1 MYKFKNSHK
10 INKFSI
16 LSKKQ
21 DNLKNFPIANNIIY
35 TFNLNT
41 LVPRIDSN
49 VSQKTKQLTTHD
61 KMNTETVFK
70 KQNPHETSFI
80 IVTSKIIESIAI
92 NLKMLLTKNNV
103 KSYITYMLTDD
114 DINNQKSNTI
124 YIIIYNSRI
133 DLKLPKNYIYYQIE
147 QSNYK
152 NLNLSYI
159 NNSNI
164 IWDFSIKNYKKY
176 NNNNNFQKLFYMPMP
191 FYFEDNTNI
200 INDKYI
206 KYDIFFYGACNK
218 RRKLILTKLNKK
230 YNNKIKIGFG
240 IFDKERDYYI
250 KSSKII
256 INLHYYD
263 DAAIETA
270 RFNEVLQ
277 YNKLIISETSPH
289 KYDYYNRNIYKE
301 FVEFVNVIDTD
312 ISELCSLIDMY
323 LNNEELYNDK
333 IKYIKENKHKLRDI
347 SEYFLKRN
355 LLSIIEPSK
364 ININYTLNSNNIY
377 CLHLPETPNRY
388 TAFTEQ
394 PNYDIIQYN
403 IEIYP
408 AIKYS
413 PGWKGCAFSY
423 INLIYNAK
431 LCNLK
436 QITICE
442 DDCCFNN
449 DFNNKY
455 SIILEFL
462 EKLNNWD
469 IFVGI
474 LAELPKDT
482 TLSNI
487 YSYKNMTFIEIN
499 KMHSA
504 VFNIYNNSCFDK
516 ILEWDIK
523 TTSADNQIDQYI
535 KQCNF
540 RIIVP
545 VPFEFSCLN
554 VDSTLW
560 GKNMFDEYN
569 NMFENSNK
577 TIEILMDKYLQ
588 NNKIIYL

>member
-1 MYKFKNSHK
+1 MYKFKFKNSHK
-10 INKFSI
+10 INQLSF
-16 LSKKQ
+16 LSKEK
-21 DNLKNFPIANNIIY
+21 DKLNNP
-35 TFNLNT
+35 FKLNT
-41 LVPRIDSN
+41 LVPQVDSKVN
-49 VSQKTKQLTTHD
+49 QEKT
-61 KMNTETVFK
+61 
-70 KQNPHETSFI
+70 FI
-80 IVTSKIIESIAI
+80 IVTSKLIESIAI

-114 DINNQKSNTI
+114 DINNRNSNTI
-124 YIIIYNSRI
+124 YIIIFNSRI
-133 DLKLPKNYIYYQIE
+133 DLKLPKNYIYYQVE

-152 NLNLSYI
+152 NLNLSSI
-159 NNSNI
+159 NNSDI
-164 IWDFSIKNYKKY
+164 IWDFSIKNYEKY
-176 NNNNNFQKLFYMPMP
+176 DSDNNIKKLFYMPQP
-191 FYFEDNTNI
+191 LYFEDDTNI
-200 INDKYI
+200 IYDKYI

-218 RRKLILTKLNKK
+218 RRELILNKLNEK

-240 IFDKERDYYI
+240 IFDKERDNYI
-250 KSSKII
+250 KCSKII

-263 DAAIETA
+263 DPAIETT
-270 RFNEVLQ
+270 RLNEVLQ
-277 YNKLIISETSPH
+277 YNKLIISETSSH
-289 KYDYYNRNIYKE
+289 EYDYYNRNIYKE
-301 FVEFVNVIDTD
+301 FVEFVDVIDRD
-312 ISELCSLIDMY
+312 ISDLCSLIDMY
-323 LNNEELYNDK
+323 LNNDELYNHK

-364 ININYTLNSNNIY
+364 ININYTLNPYNIY
-377 CLHLPETPNRY
+377 CLHLPETPHRY
-388 TAFTEQ
+388 KAFTEQ
-394 PNYDIIQYN
+394 PNYDIIKYK

-408 AIKYS
+408 AIKYL

-423 INLIYNAK
+423 INLLYNAK
-431 LCNLK
+431 LSNLK

-449 DFNNKY
+449 DFNTKY

-462 EKLNNWD
+462 QKLNNWD
-469 IFVGI
+469 IFVGVISDLPQDTI
-474 LAELPKDT
+474 LM
-482 TLSNI
+482 NV

-499 KMHSA
+499 KMHST

-523 TTSADNQIDQYI
+523 TNSTDYTIDQYI

-560 GKNMFDEYN
+560 GKNLFDEYN
-569 NMFENSNK
+569 ILFENSNK
-577 TIEILMDKYLQ
+577 VIEKLMDEYLQ
-588 NNKIIYL
+588 NNKIKYL